1 MRVVAASGASATA
14 QPIRL
19 FTSGQTVRVAGTAGQ
34 THIRPNILR
43 QPGPI
48 VSAQSLGQTTA
59 TATLGGK
66 QIIIQ
71 KPLNI
76 VQNVNQSQIVTLVK
90 TSQGVVL
97 QKQGGSTATLSQV
110 SNPQQNQTPTGHMV
124 QQQNAIT
131 SSVVG
136 NKTAV
141 VAGNVVKLVSPQTV
155 GGNKI
160 LMKNTNMVQVAK
172 VGQDVTGKP
181 TFVIANKQSPQLR
194 GNQQIIVVTSGS
206 NLRNVSQASIVSS
219 STNNLVSLVS
229 TSTPQHATIVSSSVT
244 PGQQAGTV
252 KMIRGVQAS
261 GKPITFSVPMGLQ
274 GDLLNC
280 YINFI
285 QL

>member
-1 MRVVAASGASATA
+1 MRVVTATGTASNA
-14 QPIRL
+14 QPIR
-19 FTSGQTVRVAGTAGQ
+19 FFAGGQTVRVAGTPGQ

-43 QPGPI
+43 QPVPI

-97 QKQGGSTATLSQV
+97 QKQGGATTSLSHGNT
-110 SNPQQNQTPTGHMV
+110 NPQQIQSQNTHVV

-131 SSVVG
+131 SSVIG

-141 VAGNVVKLVSPQTV
+141 MSGNVVKLVSSPQSV

-181 TFVIANKQSPQLR
+181 TFVIANKQNTPLR

-229 TSTPQHATIVSSSVT
+229 TSAPQHATIVSSSIT
-244 PGQQAGTV
+244 PGQQGNTV

-274 GDLLNC
+274 SKLIIIIL
-280 YINFI
+280 
-285 QL
+285 